1 MGHKVI
7 DNTQNT
13 AVQDQLEALKQL
25 KDRLASHTKF
35 SFYLNALA
43 WICYPKKHF
52 WARWN
57 QLKSDNAAKDK
68 VNITHY

>member
-35 SFYLNALA
+35 GF
-43 WICYPKKHF
+43 K
-52 WARWN
+52 
-57 QLKSDNAAKDK
+57 LKTITMFDKLEFSSDLQD
-68 VNITHY
+68 

>member
-35 SFYLNALA
+35 GF
-43 WICYPKKHF
+43 
-52 WARWN
+52 
-57 QLKSDNAAKDK
+57 
-68 VNITHY
+68 

>member
-35 SFYLNALA
+35 GFLDNLLIIA
-43 WICYPKKHF
+43 WLF
-52 WARWN
+52 G
-57 QLKSDNAAKDK
+57 QLMGRNPLFTEVKPAK
-68 VNITHY
+68 VRQRCER

>member
-1 MGHKVI
+1 MNSGFYELFQVNFAEMGHKVI

-35 SFYLNALA
+35 GFY
-43 WICYPKKHF
+43 
-52 WARWN
+52 R
-57 QLKSDNAAKDK
+57 
-68 VNITHY
+68 

>member
-35 SFYLNALA
+35 GFNLMIITWLFCPN
-43 WICYPKKHF
+43 
-52 WARWN
+52 N
-57 QLKSDNAAKDK
+57 GTKSAIYR
-68 VNITHY
+68 VFTETC